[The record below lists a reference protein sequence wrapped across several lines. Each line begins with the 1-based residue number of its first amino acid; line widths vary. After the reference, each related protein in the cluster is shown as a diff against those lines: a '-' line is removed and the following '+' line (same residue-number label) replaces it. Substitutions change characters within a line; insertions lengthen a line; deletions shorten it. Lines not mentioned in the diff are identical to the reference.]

1 MNAPAT
7 PEATSRRHLRVGFGA
22 LALFVSLGLFLEV
35 LHGLKSPLYLDV
47 GNETRRLVWRLAHAH
62 GTLLAI
68 LNVVFALVVDRR
80 PEVATPL
87 ASRGLLAATAL
98 VPFGFFAG
106 GIVVRGGDP
115 GLPVLLVPLG
125 ALSLVAALTS
135 IVRALR

>member
-22 LALFVSLGLFLEV
+22 LALFVSLGLLLEV

-87 ASRGLLAATAL
+87 ASRGLLAATVL

-106 GIVVRGGDP
+106 GVVVRGGDP
-115 GLPVLLVPLG
+115 GLPVLLVPIG
-125 ALSLVAALTS
+125 ALCLVAALTS